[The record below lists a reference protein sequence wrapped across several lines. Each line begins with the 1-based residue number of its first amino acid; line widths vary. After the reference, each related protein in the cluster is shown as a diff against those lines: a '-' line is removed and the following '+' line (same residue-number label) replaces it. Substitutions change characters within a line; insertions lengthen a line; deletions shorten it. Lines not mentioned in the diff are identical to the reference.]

1 MVVIADD
8 SYGGLV
14 DQPKMPKTWSIIPLP
29 VRASVAK
36 PMASPS
42 IAARPLSF
50 SLKILVESGV
60 NLSVASGMGQDAI
73 IQC

>member
-1 MVVIADD
+1 MVVIADE
-8 SYGGLV
+8 SYSRLV
-14 DQPKMPKTWSIIPLP
+14 YQPNMPKTWSIIPLP

-50 SLKILVESGV
+50 SLKTLVESGV

>member
-1 MVVIADD
+1 MLFIESD
-8 SYGGLV
+8 SFVGFV

-50 SLKILVESGV
+50 SLKTLVESGV

-73 IQC
+73 VQY

>member
-1 MVVIADD
+1 MVIFADD
-8 SYGGLV
+8 SFGGLV

-50 SLKILVESGV
+50 SLKTLVESGV
-60 NLSVASGMGQDAI
+60 KLSVASGMRQGAV
-73 IQC
+73 IQY